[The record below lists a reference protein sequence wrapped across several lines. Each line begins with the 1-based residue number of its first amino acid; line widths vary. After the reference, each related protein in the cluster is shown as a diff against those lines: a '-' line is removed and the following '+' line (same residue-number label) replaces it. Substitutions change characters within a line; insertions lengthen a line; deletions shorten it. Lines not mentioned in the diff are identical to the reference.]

1 MVISQQFK
9 EVEMKLISEQW
20 SDDVNY
26 LVEEDPKTGKKNA
39 YIEGVMLQTEVKN
52 KNGRIYPKEV
62 MQKEVKRYTK
72 EYIDNNRAYGELGH
86 PEGPT
91 INLERTS
98 HLITDLREDGNNF
111 IGKAKILSTPMG
123 NIVKNLLDDG
133 ARLGVSSR
141 GMGSLKASNAKG
153 GVQMV
158 QSDFQLATA
167 ADIVA
172 DPSAPDAFVNGI
184 MEGKEWVWEG
194 GILREHFVDET
205 KKRINTL
212 VSQKALEEH
221 KINLFNDFL
230 SNL

>member
-1 MVISQQFK
+1 
-9 EVEMKLISEQW
+9 MKLISEQW

-26 LVEEDPKTGKKNA
+26 LVEEDPKTGNKHA

-52 KNGRIYPKEV
+52 KNGRVYPKEV

-98 HLITDLREDGNNF
+98 HLITNLREDGNNF

-172 DPSAPDAFVNGI
+172 DPSAPDAFVDGV
-184 MEGKEWVWEG
+184 MEGVEWIWDNGV
-194 GILREHFVDET
+194 I
-205 KKRINTL
+205 KA
-212 VSQKALEEH
+212 QKIEEYKH
-221 KINLFNDFL
+221 SIQRARTQKLQEVKLNVFNDFL
-230 SNL
+230 KNL

>member
-1 MVISQQFK
+1 
-9 EVEMKLISEQW
+9 MKLISEQW

-26 LVEEDPKTGKKNA
+26 LVEVDSKTGKKNA

-52 KNGRIYPKEV
+52 KNGRVYPKEV

-72 EYIDNNRAYGELGH
+72 ENIDNNRAYGELGH

-98 HLITDLREDGNNF
+98 HLITDLYEDGNNF
-111 IGKAKILSTPMG
+111 VGKAKILSTPMG

-172 DPSAPDAFVNGI
+172 DPSAPDAFVDGV
-184 MEGKEWVWEG
+184 MEGVEWIWDNGV
-194 GILREHFVDET
+194 I
-205 KKRINTL
+205 KA
-212 VSQKALEEH
+212 QKIEEYKH
-221 KINLFNDFL
+221 SIARARTQKLQEVKLNVFNDFL
-230 SNL
+230 KNL

>member
-1 MVISQQFK
+1 MVISQQLK

-111 IGKAKILSTPMG
+111 VGKAKILSTPMG

-141 GMGSLKASNAKG
+141 GMGSLKASDAKG

-172 DPSAPDAFVNGI
+172 DPSAPDAFVDGV
-184 MEGKEWVWEG
+184 MEGVEWIWDNGV
-194 GILREHFVDET
+194 I
-205 KKRINTL
+205 KA
-212 VSQKALEEH
+212 QKIEEYKH
-221 KINLFNDFL
+221 SIARARTQKLQEVKLNVFNDFL
-230 SNL
+230 KNL

>member
-1 MVISQQFK
+1 
-9 EVEMKLISEQW
+9 MKLISEQW

-26 LVEEDPKTGKKNA
+26 LVEEDPKTGKKHA

-98 HLITDLREDGNNF
+98 HLITDLYEDGNNF
-111 IGKAKILSTPMG
+111 VGKAKILSTPMG

-172 DPSAPDAFVNGI
+172 DPSAPDAFVDGV
-184 MEGKEWVWEG
+184 MEGVEWIWDNGV
-194 GILREHFVDET
+194 I
-205 KKRINTL
+205 KA
-212 VSQKALEEH
+212 QKIEEYKH
-221 KINLFNDFL
+221 SIARARTQKLQEVKLNVFNDFL
-230 SNL
+230 KNL

>member
-1 MVISQQFK
+1 
-9 EVEMKLISEQW
+9 MKLISEQW

-39 YIEGVMLQTEVKN
+39 YIQGVMLQTEVKN
-52 KNGRIYPKEV
+52 KNGRIYPKGV
-62 MQKEVKRYTK
+62 MEKEVERYTK
-72 EYIDNNRAYGELGH
+72 EYINNSRAYGELGH

-98 HLITDLREDGNNF
+98 HLITNLEQDGNNF
-111 IGKAKILSTPMG
+111 VGKAKILSTPMG

-141 GMGSLKASNAKG
+141 GMGSLKASNTKG
-153 GVQMV
+153 GAQMV

-172 DPSAPDAFVNGI
+172 DPSAPDAFVDGV
-184 MEGKEWVWEG
+184 MEGVEWIWDNGV
-194 GILREHFVDET
+194 I
-205 KKRINTL
+205 KA
-212 VSQKALEEH
+212 QKIEEYKH
-221 KINLFNDFL
+221 SIARARTQKLQEVKLNVFTDFL
-230 SNL
+230 KNL

>member
-1 MVISQQFK
+1 
-9 EVEMKLISEQW
+9 MKLISEQW

-52 KNGRIYPKEV
+52 KNGRVYPKEV

-98 HLITDLREDGNNF
+98 HLITDLYEDGNNF
-111 IGKAKILSTPMG
+111 VGKAKILSTPMG

-172 DPSAPDAFVNGI
+172 DPSAPDAFVDGV
-184 MEGKEWVWEG
+184 MEGGEWIWDNGV
-194 GILREHFVDET
+194 I
-205 KKRINTL
+205 KA
-212 VSQKALEEH
+212 QKIEEYKH
-221 KINLFNDFL
+221 SIARARTQKLQEVKLNVFNDFL
-230 SNL
+230 KNL

>member
-1 MVISQQFK
+1 
-9 EVEMKLISEQW
+9 MKLISEQW
-20 SDDVNY
+20 ADDVNY

-52 KNGRIYPKEV
+52 KNGRVYPKEV

-98 HLITDLREDGNNF
+98 HLITSLKEDGNNF
-111 IGKAKILSTPMG
+111 VGKAKILSTPMG

-172 DPSAPDAFVNGI
+172 DPSAPDAFVDGV
-184 MEGKEWVWEG
+184 MEGVEWIWDNGV
-194 GILREHFVDET
+194 I
-205 KKRINTL
+205 KA
-212 VSQKALEEH
+212 QKIEEYKH
-221 KINLFNDFL
+221 SIARARTQKLQEVKLNVFNDFL
-230 SNL
+230 KNL

>member
-9 EVEMKLISEQW
+9 EVKMKLISEQW
-20 SDDVNY
+20 ADDVNY

-52 KNGRIYPKEV
+52 KNGRVYPKEV

-98 HLITDLREDGNNF
+98 HLITSLEQDGNNF
-111 IGKAKILSTPMG
+111 VGKAKILSTPMG
-123 NIVKNLLDDG
+123 EIVKNLLDDG

-141 GMGSLKASNAKG
+141 GMGSLKASNRKG
-153 GVQMV
+153 GAQMV

-172 DPSAPDAFVNGI
+172 DPSAPDAFVDGV
-184 MEGKEWVWEG
+184 MEGVEWIWDNGVIKAQKIEEYKNT
-194 GILREHFVDET
+194 IRRAKSQKLQET
-205 KKRINTL
+205 KLNVFK
-212 VSQKALEEH
+212 SFLE
-221 KINLFNDFL
+221 NL
-230 SNL
+230 

>member
-1 MVISQQFK
+1 MVISQQLK

-26 LVEEDPKTGKKNA
+26 LVEEDPKTGKKNR
-39 YIEGVMLQTEVKN
+39 YIQGVMLQTEVKN
-52 KNGRIYPKEV
+52 KNGRIYPLDV
-62 MQKEVKRYTK
+62 MQKEVKRYNK
-72 EYIDNNRAYGELGH
+72 DYIDQKRAYGELGH

-111 IGKAKILSTPMG
+111 VGKAKILSTPMG

-172 DPSAPDAFVNGI
+172 DPSAPDAFVDGV
-184 MEGKEWVWEG
+184 MEGVEWIWDNGV
-194 GILREHFVDET
+194 I
-205 KKRINTL
+205 KA
-212 VSQKALEEH
+212 QKIEEYKH
-221 KINLFNDFL
+221 SIARARTQKLQEVKLNVFSDFL
-230 SNL
+230 KNL

>member
-1 MVISQQFK
+1 
-9 EVEMKLISEQW
+9 MKLISEQW
-20 SDDVNY
+20 SDEVNY
-26 LVEEDPKTGKKNA
+26 LVEEDPKTGKKHA

-52 KNGRIYPKEV
+52 KNGRVYPKEI
-62 MQKEVKRYTK
+62 MQKEVARYTK
-72 EYIDNNRAYGELGH
+72 EYVDQNRAYGELGH

-98 HLITDLREDGNNF
+98 HLITSLKEDGNNF

-123 NIVKNLLDDG
+123 EIVKNLLDDG

-153 GVQMV
+153 GAQMV

-172 DPSAPDAFVNGI
+172 DPSAPDAFVDGV
-184 MEGKEWVWEG
+184 MEGVEWIWDNGV
-194 GILREHFVDET
+194 I
-205 KKRINTL
+205 KA
-212 VSQKALEEH
+212 QKIEEYKHSIQRARTH
-221 KINLFNDFL
+221 KLQEVKLNVFSDFL
-230 SNL
+230 KNL

>member
-1 MVISQQFK
+1 
-9 EVEMKLISEQW
+9 MKLISEQW

-26 LVEEDPKTGKKNA
+26 LVEVDAKTGKKNA

-72 EYIDNNRAYGELGH
+72 EYIEQNRAYGELGH

-98 HLITDLREDGNNF
+98 HLITDLYEDGNNF
-111 IGKAKILSTPMG
+111 VGKAKILSTPMG

-172 DPSAPDAFVNGI
+172 DPSAPDAFVDGV
-184 MEGKEWVWEG
+184 MEGVEWIWDNGV
-194 GILREHFVDET
+194 I
-205 KKRINTL
+205 KA
-212 VSQKALEEH
+212 QKIEEYKH
-221 KINLFNDFL
+221 SIQRARTQKLQEVKLNVFNDFL
-230 SNL
+230 KNL

>member
-1 MVISQQFK
+1 
-9 EVEMKLISEQW
+9 MKLISEQW
-20 SDDVNY
+20 SDEVNY
-26 LVEEDPKTGKKNA
+26 LVEEDPKTGKKHA

-52 KNGRIYPKEV
+52 KNGRVYPKEI
-62 MQKEVKRYTK
+62 MQKEVARYTK
-72 EYIDNNRAYGELGH
+72 EYVDQNRAYGELGH

-98 HLITDLREDGNNF
+98 HLITSLKEDGNNF

-123 NIVKNLLDDG
+123 EIVKNLLDDG

-172 DPSAPDAFVNGI
+172 DPSAPDAFVDGV
-184 MEGKEWVWEG
+184 MEGVEWIWDNGV
-194 GILREHFVDET
+194 I
-205 KKRINTL
+205 KA
-212 VSQKALEEH
+212 QKIEEYKHSIQRARTH
-221 KINLFNDFL
+221 KLQEVKLNVFSDFL
-230 SNL
+230 KNL